1 MPDKENQS
9 TTQPG
14 TNESESKPLKV
25 MLAEDDAEDQEIFGE
40 ALENLDAKTELTVVS
55 NGQELVDTLKDPEQE
70 NPDIIFLDI
79 NMPVKD
85 GKKALAEIKKDKEL
99 ETIPTVM
106 LSTSDNPKE
115 IKESFQAGAS
125 LFVTKPT
132 SFKNMVRLLK
142 KIFSFH
148 WAGVLLRPLWHRFF
162 ISEKNISRD
171 E

>member
-1 MPDKENQS
+1 MSDKENQS

-14 TNESESKPLKV
+14 TGESKPLKV
-25 MLAEDDAEDQEIFGE
+25 MLAEDDVEDQEIFGE
-40 ALENLDAKTELTVVS
+40 ALENLNTDTELTVVS
-55 NGQELVDTLKDPEQE
+55 NGQELVNTLKDPEQE

-85 GKKALAEIKKDKEL
+85 GKEALAEIKKDKEL

-106 LSTSDNPKE
+106 LSTSDNPHE

-132 SFKNMVRLLK
+132 SFNNLVRLLK
-142 KIFSFH
+142 KVFSFH
-148 WAGVLLRPLWHRFF
+148 WAGVLLRPLWQRFF